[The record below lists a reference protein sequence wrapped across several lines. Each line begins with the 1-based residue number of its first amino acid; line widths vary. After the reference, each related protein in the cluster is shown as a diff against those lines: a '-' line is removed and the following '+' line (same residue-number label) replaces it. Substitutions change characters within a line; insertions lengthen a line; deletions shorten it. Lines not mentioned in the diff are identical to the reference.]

1 MPDYSRPHFADP
13 FLGDFG
19 SERVGTLESDLPPAS
34 DGTVADPAAHPGALI
49 LRIISIIIVAA
60 IVYFILK
67 KLSEK
72 NGSDVPNLQE

>member
-19 SERVGTLESDLPPAS
+19 SERIGTLASDLPPAT
-34 DGTVADPAAHPGALI
+34 DGEIIDHTPSPNALI
-49 LRIISIIIVAA
+49 MRIIAIVVVAA
-60 IVYFILK
+60 VVYFILK

-72 NGSDVPNLQE
+72 NADVPKLEE